1 MLLGDSNGKIS
12 PWQFLAL
19 DSSIHPNTGVPQTR
33 RIQHFEMV
41 VVHTQFFTYRV
52 SLNLLCKFIL
62 MDGIVVC
69 SQLSLPAKMTA
80 ITFLCDDNSGFK
92 EGHPHLL
99 PINMAK
105 LILSCILKFTY

>member
-1 MLLGDSNGKIS
+1 MAKSP

-19 DSSIHPNTGVPQTR
+19 DSSIHSNTGVPQTR